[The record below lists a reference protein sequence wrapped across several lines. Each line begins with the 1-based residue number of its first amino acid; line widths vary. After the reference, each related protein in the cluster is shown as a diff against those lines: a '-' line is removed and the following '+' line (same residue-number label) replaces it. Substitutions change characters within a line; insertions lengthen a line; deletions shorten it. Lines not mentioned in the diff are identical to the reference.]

1 MSLTVLEYSSSTL
14 TLVYSY
20 SVNVDTGVQ
29 LYSSLQLDKMY
40 SEPIEIKPSQTG
52 SCLTCTRFSDWSGNP
67 TDKPTRSGNPTDKP
81 TTRPINRH
89 GNPQRLC
96 IGNPTHKPTLRA
108 TDKPTR
114 EKPTSGNPSDKPTYR
129 PINQR
134 VSVYRRGFL
143 VRKPRTG

>member
-1 MSLTVLEYSSSTL
+1 VSLTVLEYSSSTL

-52 SCLTCTRFSDWSGNP
+52 SCLTCTRLSDWSGNP
-67 TDKPTRSGNPTDKP
+67 TDKPTRSGNPADKP

-96 IGNPTHKPTLRA
+96 IGNPTDKPTLR
-108 TDKPTR
+108 
-114 EKPTSGNPSDKPTYR
+114 
-129 PINQR
+129 PINR
-134 VSVYRRGFL
+134 HERNRHERNRRKEIPPIN
-143 VRKPRTG
+143 RRTDR